1 MPVQYSKD
9 TNGCFARW
17 GQEGAKY
24 YYKCG
29 SALSRSRAKAKA
41 VDQGKA
47 IGEFGYKEQILKVFS
62 FIFANEKISFDYDET
77 LTKSAIQ
84 DKALEYIRTGADV
97 YIISASHD
105 KEKML
110 SLAEKLGIIESRV
123 YATGSNK
130 AKVEKIIELKISKH
144 YDNNPDVISEL
155 GSIGELV

>member
-1 MPVQYSKD
+1 MPVSYGKD
-9 TNGCFARW
+9 STSCFARW
-17 GQEGAKY
+17 GDQGHKY

-47 IGEFGYKEQILKVFS
+47 IGEFGYKDQVLKVFS
-62 FIFANEKISFDYDET
+62 FIFTNEKISFDYNET
-77 LTKSAIQ
+77 LTKSDIQ
-84 DKALEYIRTGADV
+84 EKALEYIRTGADV
-97 YIISASHD
+97 YIISANSN

-110 SLAEKLGIIESRV
+110 GLAEKLGIIESRV